1 MGVCAEKTVTD
12 FKMTRQHLDDF
23 TVESYN
29 RVIEATKKGLFK
41 DEIAPVTVD
50 KEVVI
55 EDEEYKRFNKEKL
68 ANLKP
73 VFNKNGTITAANSSK
88 INDGACAIILMSE
101 DKVKE
106 LGVKPLGKIVAY
118 ADAEIDP
125 IDFCIAPHYASK
137 KALLY
142 AGLSLH
148 NMNYF
153 EFNEAFAATVLA
165 NLKLMDIPLD
175 RVNVNGGAVALGHP
189 IGMSGARIIL
199 SLLTVL
205 QQNKGRFGLAGIC
218 NGGGGA
224 SSIIVENL
232 RL

>member
-88 INDGACAIILMSE
+88 INDGACAIILMS
-101 DKVKE
+101 
-106 LGVKPLGKIVAY
+106 
-118 ADAEIDP
+118 
-125 IDFCIAPHYASK
+125 
-137 KALLY
+137 
-142 AGLSLH
+142 
-148 NMNYF
+148 
-153 EFNEAFAATVLA
+153 
-165 NLKLMDIPLD
+165 
-175 RVNVNGGAVALGHP
+175 
-189 IGMSGARIIL
+189 
-199 SLLTVL
+199 
-205 QQNKGRFGLAGIC
+205 
-218 NGGGGA
+218 
-224 SSIIVENL
+224 
-232 RL
+232 